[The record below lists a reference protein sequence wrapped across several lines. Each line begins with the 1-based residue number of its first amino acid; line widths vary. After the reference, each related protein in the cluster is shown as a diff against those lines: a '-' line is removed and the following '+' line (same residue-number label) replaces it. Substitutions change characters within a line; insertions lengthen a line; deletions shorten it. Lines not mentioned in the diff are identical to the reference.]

1 MPNLGTTV
9 VKKKKKKPG
18 ILFFET
24 ATSLS
29 LEAFKLVIQQ
39 FPPFLLCLFSCVVLI
54 LHCMTLS
61 YISQTEVDTE
71 GNSYR
76 GFGHMV
82 V

>member
-9 VKKKKKKPG
+9 VKNKTKTG

-29 LEAFKLVIQQ
+29 LEAFKLLIQQ
-39 FPPFLLCLFSCVVLI
+39 FPPFLLYLFSCVVLI

-71 GNSYR
+71 GNGYR